1 MSTDHTQRRVT
12 SLNSYYPHRAPPHP
26 LHPLEC
32 SFLHSWYPDLAPP
45 PPNCPCPTE
54 FAKRSREPQPHRL
67 RFPGP
72 LRHFAKFAKLAKLK
86 KTKKTPGKIENQ
98 FGENSRQNEF
108 QFGENSRQNAV
119 SPNWVSPNW
128 GSPICP
134 THPPEPPQEQQA
146 LMLWQGQSRQKQAS
160 LAVRRNSPRPVQLI
174 VHQRWLDLA
183 GYTPM
188 GRSPAQEKQPK
199 FVRGPTD
206 HQPQPPFGA
215 SPPFTSPR

>member
-1 MSTDHTQRRVT
+1 MLETTLARSVSPFNVSTDHTQRRVT

-146 LMLWQGQSRQKQAS
+146 LMLWQGQSSAETGQSSSSQKQPSSSAADCAS
-160 LAVRRNSPRPVQLI
+160 TMVGLSWIYADGQITRTGETTQI
-174 VHQRWLDLA
+174 CQ
-183 GYTPM
+183 
-188 GRSPAQEKQPK
+188 
-199 FVRGPTD
+199 GPN
-206 HQPQPPFGA
+206 
-215 SPPFTSPR
+215 